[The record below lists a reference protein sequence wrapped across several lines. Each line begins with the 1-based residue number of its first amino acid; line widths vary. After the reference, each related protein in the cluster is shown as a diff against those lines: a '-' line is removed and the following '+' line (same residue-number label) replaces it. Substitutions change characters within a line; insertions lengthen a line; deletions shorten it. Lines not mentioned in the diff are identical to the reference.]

1 MAGFEDY
8 ARNTRAIERA
18 IEQKGVAL
26 GVDWS
31 DEQQVRALAREA
43 LAHAPADGTSVAAH
57 DHKRM
62 ARMEL
67 FGLIGLMLQ
76 TMQES
81 ASVGIESHGG
91 AVWKSLAR
99 ALWAEK
105 GLRDQT

>member
-8 ARNTRAIERA
+8 ARNARDIERA
-18 IEQKGVAL
+18 IEQKGIAL
-26 GVDWS
+26 GVDWG

-43 LAHAPADGTSVAAH
+43 LTPAPNAGAHVAAH

-62 ARMEL
+62 ARIEL

-81 ASVGIESHGG
+81 ASLGFETHGG
-91 AVWKSLAR
+91 PTWKSLAR

-105 GLRDQT
+105 DLHDRT

>member
-8 ARNTRAIERA
+8 ARNTRDIERA
-18 IEQKGVAL
+18 IEQKGIAL
-26 GVDWS
+26 GVDWN

-43 LAHAPADGTSVAAH
+43 LARVPADGTGVAGH

-62 ARMEL
+62 ARIEL
-67 FGLIGLMLQ
+67 FGLVGLMLQ

-81 ASVGIESHGG
+81 ASVGIEAHGG

-105 GLRDQT
+105 DLLDKG